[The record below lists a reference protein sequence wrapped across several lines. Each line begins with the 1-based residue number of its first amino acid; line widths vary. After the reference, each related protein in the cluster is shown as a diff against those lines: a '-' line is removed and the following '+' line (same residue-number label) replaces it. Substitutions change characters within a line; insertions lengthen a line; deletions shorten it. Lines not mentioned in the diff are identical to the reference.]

1 MDELKKLVDL
11 VEELEN
17 EHNKEKQVQILQKI
31 GKLLLTEYII
41 QIGNLTIKPLLVEA
55 YYYNSNFKDNNSNFK
70 DNSVHAANESNAN
83 TYELA
88 RDRQEDNFG
97 KLYVHYGTKDG
108 IDIVLSD
115 GKYYLSFLIKN
126 ALINNEFATQCKVS
140 QILCGNCDY
149 IDKCDKGINCKYY
162 DETKILMHRDNTDNS
177 EIVFVK
183 RKGLKNEYKN
193 KPLAALPIYKIKN
206 YAFTSGECKT
216 NIVKNY
222 IESQL
227 KTESYDEEKLKELA
241 SGLIAWKKLKG

>member
-1 MDELKKLVDL
+1 MDELKELVKNL
-11 VEELEN
+11 EEEN
-17 EHNKEKQVQILQKI
+17 DEKKQEKILQNI

-41 QIGNLTIKPLLVEA
+41 QIGNWTIKPLLVEA
-55 YYYNSNFKDNNSNFK
+55 YYYNSNFK

-88 RDRQEDNFG
+88 RARQENNFG
-97 KLYVHYGTKDG
+97 ELYVHYGTKDG
-108 IDIVLSD
+108 IDVVLSN

-126 ALINNEFATQCKVS
+126 ALINNKFAAQCKVS

-149 IDKCDKGINCKYY
+149 IDKCNKGINCKYY
-162 DETKILMHRDNTDNS
+162 GTNILKHKDNVENT
-177 EIVFVK
+177 EIVFLR
-183 RKGLKNEYKN
+183 RKGLTNEYKD
-193 KPLAALPIYKIKN
+193 KSLAALPIFKIKN
-206 YAFTSGECKT
+206 YAFTSGESKT

>member
-1 MDELKKLVDL
+1 LDKLREL
-11 VEELEN
+11 VENLE
-17 EHNKEKQVQILQKI
+17 KENDEKKQEKILQNI

-55 YYYNSNFKDNNSNFK
+55 YYYNSNFKDN
-70 DNSVHAANESNAN
+70 SVHAANESNAN

-88 RDRQEDNFG
+88 RARQENNFG

-108 IDIVLSD
+108 IDVVLSN

-126 ALINNEFATQCKVS
+126 ALINNKFAAQCKVS

-149 IDKCDKGINCKYY
+149 NDKCNKGINCKYY
-162 DETKILMHRDNTDNS
+162 KTNILKHKDNIENT
-177 EIVFVK
+177 EIVFVR
-183 RKGLKNEYKN
+183 RKGLKNEYKD
-193 KPLAALPIYKIKN
+193 KLLAALPIYKIKN
-206 YAFTSGECKT
+206 YAFTSGESKT

-241 SGLIAWKKLKG
+241 SGLVAWKKLKG

>member
-1 MDELKKLVDL
+1 MDKLREL
-11 VEELEN
+11 VENLEEGKN
-17 EHNKEKQVQILQKI
+17 DKKQEKILQNI

-55 YYYNSNFKDNNSNFK
+55 YYYNSNFKDN
-70 DNSVHAANESNAN
+70 SVHAANESNAN

-88 RDRQEDNFG
+88 RARQENNFG
-97 KLYVHYGTKDG
+97 ELYVHYGTKDG
-108 IDIVLSD
+108 IDVVLSN

-126 ALINNEFATQCKVS
+126 ALINNKFAAQCKVS

-149 IDKCDKGINCKYY
+149 IDKCNKGINCKYY
-162 DETKILMHRDNTDNS
+162 GTNILKHKDNIENT
-177 EIVFVK
+177 EIVFVR
-183 RKGLKNEYKN
+183 RKGLTNEYKDTS
-193 KPLAALPIYKIKN
+193 LAALPIYKIKN
-206 YAFTSGECKT
+206 YAFTSGESKT

>member
-1 MDELKKLVDL
+1 MDELIKLVKNL
-11 VEELEN
+11 EEEN
-17 EHNKEKQVQILQKI
+17 NEEKQEKILQNI

-55 YYYNSNFKDNNSNFK
+55 YYYNSNFKDN
-70 DNSVHAANESNAN
+70 SVHAANASNAN

-88 RDRQEDNFG
+88 RDRQENNFG
-97 KLYVHYGTKDG
+97 ELYVHYGTKDG
-108 IDIVLSD
+108 IDVVLSN

-126 ALINNEFATQCKVS
+126 ALINNKFAAQCKVS

-149 IDKCDKGINCKYY
+149 NDKCNKGINCKYY
-162 DETKILMHRDNTDNS
+162 GTNILKHTDNIENT
-177 EIVFVK
+177 EIVFVR
-183 RKGLKNEYKN
+183 RKGLTNEYKD
-193 KPLAALPIYKIKN
+193 KSLAALPIYKIKN
-206 YAFTSGECKT
+206 YAFTSGESKT

-222 IESQL
+222 IESQF

>member
-1 MDELKKLVDL
+1 MDKLREL
-11 VEELEN
+11 VENLE
-17 EHNKEKQVQILQKI
+17 EEKNDKKQEKILQNI
-31 GKLLLTEYII
+31 SKLLLTEYII

-55 YYYNSNFKDNNSNFK
+55 YYYNSNFKDN
-70 DNSVHAANESNAN
+70 SVHAANESNAN

-88 RDRQEDNFG
+88 RARQENNFG
-97 KLYVHYGTKDG
+97 ELYVHYGTKDG
-108 IDIVLSD
+108 IDVVLSN

-126 ALINNEFATQCKVS
+126 ALINNKFAAQCKIS

-149 IDKCDKGINCKYY
+149 NDKCNKGINCKYY
-162 DETKILMHRDNTDNS
+162 GTNILKHKDNIENT
-177 EIVFVK
+177 EIVFVR
-183 RKGLKNEYKN
+183 RKGLTNEYKD
-193 KPLAALPIYKIKN
+193 KSLAALPIYKIKN
-206 YAFTSGECKT
+206 YAFTSGESKT

>member
-1 MDELKKLVDL
+1 MDELKKLV
-11 VEELEN
+11 ENLE
-17 EHNKEKQVQILQKI
+17 KENDEKKQEKILRNI

-55 YYYNSNFKDNNSNFK
+55 YYYNSNSNFK
-70 DNSVHAANESNAN
+70 DNSVHAANKSNAN
-83 TYELA
+83 TYKLA
-88 RDRQEDNFG
+88 RARQENNFG

-140 QILCGNCDY
+140 EMLCGNCDY

-162 DETKILMHRDNTDNS
+162 KTNILEHKDNIENT

-183 RKGLKNEYKN
+183 RKGLKNEYKE
-193 KPLAALPIYKIKN
+193 KLLAALPIYKIKN

>member
-1 MDELKKLVDL
+1 MDELKELVKN
-11 VEELEN
+11 LE
-17 EHNKEKQVQILQKI
+17 KENDEKKQEKILQNI

-55 YYYNSNFKDNNSNFK
+55 YYYNSNFKDN
-70 DNSVHAANESNAN
+70 SVHAANKSNAN
-83 TYELA
+83 TYKLA
-88 RDRQEDNFG
+88 RARQKDNFS

-108 IDIVLSD
+108 IDIVLSN

-149 IDKCDKGINCKYY
+149 IDKCNKGIKCKYY
-162 DETKILMHRDNTDNS
+162 DETKILMHRDNIDNS

-183 RKGLKNEYKN
+183 RKGLKNEYKD
-193 KPLAALPIYKIKN
+193 KLLAALPIYKIKN

>member
-1 MDELKKLVDL
+1 M
-11 VEELEN
+11 EELEKLVEKLEDKN
-17 EHNKEKQVQILQKI
+17 NKEEERVKILQDI

-55 YYYNSNFKDNNSNFK
+55 YYNNSNFK
-70 DNSVHAANESNAN
+70 DNSVHAANESNAK

-88 RDRQEDNFG
+88 RARQEDNFG
-97 KLYVHYGTKDG
+97 ELYVHYGTKDG
-108 IDIVLSD
+108 IDVVLSK

-126 ALINNEFATQCKVS
+126 ALINNKFAAQCKVS

-162 DETKILMHRDNTDNS
+162 GTKILMHRDNTDNS
-177 EIVFVK
+177 DIVFVK

-193 KPLAALPIYKIKN
+193 KLLAALPIYKIKN
-206 YAFTSGECKT
+206 YAFTAGECKT

-241 SGLIAWKKLKG
+241 SGLIAWKKLKE

>member
-1 MDELKKLVDL
+1 M
-11 VEELEN
+11 
-17 EHNKEKQVQILQKI
+17 
-31 GKLLLTEYII
+31 
-41 QIGNLTIKPLLVEA
+41 
-55 YYYNSNFKDNNSNFK
+55 
-70 DNSVHAANESNAN
+70 HAANESNAK

-88 RDRQEDNFG
+88 RARQEDNFG

-140 QILCGNCDY
+140 EMLCRNCDY
-149 IDKCDKGINCKYY
+149 NSKCNKGIKCKYY
-162 DETKILMHRDNTDNS
+162 DETKILKHRDNTDNS

-193 KPLAALPIYKIKN
+193 KLLAALPIYKIKN
-206 YAFTSGECKT
+206 YAFTSGESKT

>member
-1 MDELKKLVDL
+1 MDELKELVKNL
-11 VEELEN
+11 EEEN
-17 EHNKEKQVQILQKI
+17 DEKKQEKILQNI

-41 QIGNLTIKPLLVEA
+41 QIGNWTIKPLLVEA
-55 YYYNSNFKDNNSNFK
+55 YYYNSNFK

-88 RDRQEDNFG
+88 RARQENNFG
-97 KLYVHYGTKDG
+97 ELYVHYGTKDG
-108 IDIVLSD
+108 IDVVLSN

-126 ALINNEFATQCKVS
+126 ALINNKFAAQCKVS

-149 IDKCDKGINCKYY
+149 IDKCNKGINCKYY
-162 DETKILMHRDNTDNS
+162 GTNILKHKDNVENT
-177 EIVFVK
+177 EIVFLR
-183 RKGLKNEYKN
+183 RKGLTNEYNDKS
-193 KPLAALPIYKIKN
+193 LAALPIFKIKN
-206 YAFTSGECKT
+206 YAFTSGESKT

>member
-1 MDELKKLVDL
+1 MDELKKLEDMVY
-11 VEELEN
+11 ELEVALD
-17 EHNKEKQVQILQKI
+17 NKANKKPDDIVPILQKI

-55 YYYNSNFKDNNSNFK
+55 YYNNSNFK
-70 DNSVHAANESNAN
+70 DNSVHAANESNAK

-88 RDRQEDNFG
+88 RARQENNFG
-97 KLYVHYGTKDG
+97 ELYVHYGTKDG
-108 IDIVLSD
+108 IDVVLSN

-126 ALINNEFATQCKVS
+126 ALINNKFAAQCKVS

-162 DETKILMHRDNTDNS
+162 GTKILMHSDNTDNS

-193 KPLAALPIYKIKN
+193 KLLAALPIYKIKN

-216 NIVKNY
+216 NIVKKY

>member
-1 MDELKKLVDL
+1 MDKLREL
-11 VEELEN
+11 VENLE
-17 EHNKEKQVQILQKI
+17 EEKNDKKQEKILQNI
-31 GKLLLTEYII
+31 SKLLLTEYII

-55 YYYNSNFKDNNSNFK
+55 YYYNSNFKDN
-70 DNSVHAANESNAN
+70 SVHAANESNAN

-88 RDRQEDNFG
+88 RARQENNFG
-97 KLYVHYGTKDG
+97 ELYVHYGTKDG
-108 IDIVLSD
+108 IDVVLSN

-126 ALINNEFATQCKVS
+126 ALINNKFAAQCKVS

-149 IDKCDKGINCKYY
+149 IDKCNKGINCKYY
-162 DETKILMHRDNTDNS
+162 GTNILKHKDNIENT
-177 EIVFVK
+177 EIVFVR
-183 RKGLKNEYKN
+183 RKGLTNEYKD
-193 KPLAALPIYKIKN
+193 KSLAALPIYKIKN
-206 YAFTSGECKT
+206 YAFTSGESKT

>member
-1 MDELKKLVDL
+1 M
-11 VEELEN
+11 EELEKLVEKLEDKN
-17 EHNKEKQVQILQKI
+17 NKEEERVKILQDI

-55 YYYNSNFKDNNSNFK
+55 YYNNSNFK
-70 DNSVHAANESNAN
+70 DNSVHAANESNAK

-88 RDRQEDNFG
+88 RARQEDNFG
-97 KLYVHYGTKDG
+97 ELYVHYGTKDG
-108 IDIVLSD
+108 IDVVLSK

-126 ALINNEFATQCKVS
+126 ALINNKFAAQCKVS

-162 DETKILMHRDNTDNS
+162 GTKILMHRDNTDNS
-177 EIVFVK
+177 DIVFVK

-193 KPLAALPIYKIKN
+193 KLLAALPIYKIKN
-206 YAFTSGECKT
+206 YAFTAGECKT

>member
-1 MDELKKLVDL
+1 MDELKKLEDMVY
-11 VEELEN
+11 ELEVALD
-17 EHNKEKQVQILQKI
+17 NKANKKPDDIVPILQKI

-55 YYYNSNFKDNNSNFK
+55 YYYNNSNFK
-70 DNSVHAANESNAN
+70 DDSVHAANKSNAN
-83 TYELA
+83 TYKLA
-88 RDRQEDNFG
+88 RDRQENNFG
-97 KLYVHYGTKDG
+97 ELYVHYGTKDG
-108 IDIVLSD
+108 IDVVLSN

-126 ALINNEFATQCKVS
+126 ALINNKFAAQCKVS

-149 IDKCDKGINCKYY
+149 IDKCIKGINCKYY
-162 DETKILMHRDNTDNS
+162 GTNILKHKDNIENT

-183 RKGLKNEYKN
+183 RKGLKNEYKD
-193 KPLAALPIYKIKN
+193 KLLAALPIYKIKN

>member
-1 MDELKKLVDL
+1 MDELQKLEAMVD
-11 VEELEN
+11 ELEMALD
-17 EHNKEKQVQILQKI
+17 NKTNKKPDDIVPILQKI

-55 YYYNSNFKDNNSNFK
+55 YYYNNSNFK
-70 DNSVHAANESNAN
+70 DDSVHAANKSNAN
-83 TYELA
+83 TYKLA
-88 RDRQEDNFG
+88 RDRQENNFG
-97 KLYVHYGTKDG
+97 ELYVHYGTKDG
-108 IDIVLSD
+108 IDVVLSN

-126 ALINNEFATQCKVS
+126 ALINNKFAAQCKVS

-149 IDKCDKGINCKYY
+149 IDKCIKGINCKYY
-162 DETKILMHRDNTDNS
+162 GTNILKHKDNIENT

-183 RKGLKNEYKN
+183 RKGLKNEYKD
-193 KPLAALPIYKIKN
+193 KLLAALPIYKIKN

>member
-1 MDELKKLVDL
+1 MVDLYELKEKVA
-11 VEELEN
+11 ELEKTAKLDGN
-17 EHNKEKQVQILQKI
+17 HKEKQIKILQEI
-31 GKLLLTEYII
+31 SAKLINEYEIK
-41 QIGNLTIKPLLVEA
+41 IGNLTIEPLLVEA
-55 YYYNSNFKDNNSNFK
+55 YYYHEEKFQ
-70 DNSVHAANESNAN
+70 DNSVHAANKSNAN
-83 TYELA
+83 TYKLA
-88 RDRQEDNFG
+88 RARQENNFG

-108 IDIVLSD
+108 IDIVLSN

-140 QILCGNCDY
+140 KILCGNCDY

-162 DETKILMHRDNTDNS
+162 DETNILKHKDNIENT

-193 KPLAALPIYKIKN
+193 KLLAALPIYKIKN

>member
-1 MDELKKLVDL
+1 MDKLREL
-11 VEELEN
+11 VENLE
-17 EHNKEKQVQILQKI
+17 EEKNDKKQEKILQNI

-55 YYYNSNFKDNNSNFK
+55 YYYNSNFKD
-70 DNSVHAANESNAN
+70 DSVHAANESNAN

-88 RDRQEDNFG
+88 RARQENNFG
-97 KLYVHYGTKDG
+97 ELYVHYGTKDG
-108 IDIVLSD
+108 IDVVLSN

-126 ALINNEFATQCKVS
+126 ALINNKFAAQCKIS

-149 IDKCDKGINCKYY
+149 NDKCNKGINCKYY
-162 DETKILMHRDNTDNS
+162 GTNILKHKDNIENT
-177 EIVFVK
+177 EIVFVR
-183 RKGLKNEYKN
+183 RKGLTNEYKD
-193 KPLAALPIYKIKN
+193 KSLAALPIYKIKN
-206 YAFTSGECKT
+206 YAFTSGESKT

>member
-1 MDELKKLVDL
+1 MDELIKLV
-11 VEELEN
+11 ENLE
-17 EHNKEKQVQILQKI
+17 KENDEKKQEKILQNI

-55 YYYNSNFKDNNSNFK
+55 YYNNNNFK
-70 DNSVHAANESNAN
+70 DNSVYAANKSNAN

-88 RDRQEDNFG
+88 RARQENNFG

-108 IDIVLSD
+108 IDIVLSN

-162 DETKILMHRDNTDNS
+162 KTNILKHKDNIENT

-183 RKGLKNEYKN
+183 RKGIKNEYKD
-193 KPLAALPIYKIKN
+193 KLLAALPIYKIKN

>member
-1 MDELKKLVDL
+1 MDKLRELVKNLEKENDEKKQ
-11 VEELEN
+11 
-17 EHNKEKQVQILQKI
+17 EKILQNI

-41 QIGNLTIKPLLVEA
+41 QIDDLIIKPLLVEA
-55 YYYNSNFKDNNSNFK
+55 YYYNSNFKDN
-70 DNSVHAANESNAN
+70 SVHAANASNAN

-88 RDRQEDNFG
+88 RARQENNFG
-97 KLYVHYGTKDG
+97 ELYVHYGTKDG
-108 IDIVLSD
+108 IDVVLSN

-126 ALINNEFATQCKVS
+126 ALINNKFAAQCKVS

-149 IDKCDKGINCKYY
+149 NDKCNKGINCKYY
-162 DETKILMHRDNTDNS
+162 GTNILKHTDNIENT
-177 EIVFVK
+177 EIVFVR
-183 RKGLKNEYKN
+183 RKGLTNEYKD
-193 KPLAALPIYKIKN
+193 KSLAALPIYKIKN

>member
-1 MDELKKLVDL
+1 MDELKKLVKN
-11 VEELEN
+11 LE
-17 EHNKEKQVQILQKI
+17 KENDEKKQEKILQDI

-55 YYYNSNFKDNNSNFK
+55 YYNNSNFK
-70 DNSVHAANESNAN
+70 DNSVHAANESNAK

-88 RDRQEDNFG
+88 RARQEDNFG

-126 ALINNEFATQCKVS
+126 ALINNKFAAQCKVS
-140 QILCGNCDY
+140 EILCGNCDY
-149 IDKCDKGINCKYY
+149 IDKCNKGINCKYY
-162 DETKILMHRDNTDNS
+162 GTNILKHKDNIENT
-177 EIVFVK
+177 EIVFVR
-183 RKGLKNEYKN
+183 RKGLKNKYKN
-193 KPLAALPIYKIKN
+193 KRLAALPIYKIKN

>member
-1 MDELKKLVDL
+1 MDKLRKLVENL
-11 VEELEN
+11 EE
-17 EHNKEKQVQILQKI
+17 EKNDKKQEKILQNI

-55 YYYNSNFKDNNSNFK
+55 YYYNSNFKD
-70 DNSVHAANESNAN
+70 DSVHAANESNAN

-88 RDRQEDNFG
+88 RARQENNFG
-97 KLYVHYGTKDG
+97 ELYVHYGTKDG
-108 IDIVLSD
+108 IDVVLSN

-126 ALINNEFATQCKVS
+126 ALINNKFAAQCKIS

-149 IDKCDKGINCKYY
+149 NDKCNKGINCKYY
-162 DETKILMHRDNTDNS
+162 GTNILKHKDNIENT
-177 EIVFVK
+177 EIVFVR
-183 RKGLKNEYKN
+183 RKGLTNEYKD
-193 KPLAALPIYKIKN
+193 KSLAALPIYKIKN
-206 YAFTSGECKT
+206 YAFTSGESKT